1 MDNIKL
7 PIPEN
12 LKQYVEIKDNIISLK
27 QTLPEELKQD
37 YENLKKDFNISLQI
51 FKIIEDKSIE
61 KELTEEDKEFQYY
74 CTLYKEKFGKHAYIA
89 APSGTREKTIEAIKI
104 CLEKNEDL
112 LDKLLYP
119 SLKEDMKNGIRY

>member
-27 QTLPEELKQD
+27 QALPEELKQD
-37 YENLKKDFNISLQI
+37 YENLKKDFSISLQI

-89 APSGTREKTIEAIKI
+89 ALSGTREKTIEAIKI

-112 LDKLLYP
+112 LDELLYP
-119 SLKEDMKNGIRY
+119 NLKEDMKNGIRY

>member
-27 QTLPEELKQD
+27 QALPEELKQD
-37 YENLKKDFNISLQI
+37 YENLKKDFSISLQI

-89 APSGTREKTIEAIKI
+89 PPSGTRKKQ
-104 CLEKNEDL
+104 
-112 LDKLLYP
+112 
-119 SLKEDMKNGIRY
+119 